1 MYLSEIISEGYIVR
15 GLVVKLLLTKNM
27 FMLVWLLIQSTSK
40 AAVRDAVATPFA
52 ETEFIGESFPRKE
65 TGSLR

>member
-27 FMLVWLLIQSTSK
+27 FMFVWLLIQSTSQ
-40 AAVRDAVATPFA
+40 AAVRAAVATPFA

-65 TGSLR
+65 TGFSR